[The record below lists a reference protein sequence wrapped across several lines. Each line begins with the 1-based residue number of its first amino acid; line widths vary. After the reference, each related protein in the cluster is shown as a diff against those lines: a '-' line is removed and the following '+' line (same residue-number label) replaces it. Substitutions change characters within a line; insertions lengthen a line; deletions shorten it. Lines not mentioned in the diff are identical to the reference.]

1 MDMKSLFN
9 DFKNYV
15 DAMDIQAV
23 KKNIQEAVEHSADS
37 HILDGQIDENKNS
50 SKNVSTQQMSIIH
63 CASET
68 YAFSS
73 IATSRS
79 GMSFD
84 VSERRNFVA

>member
-1 MDMKSLFN
+1 MDMKSLFK

-15 DAMDIQAV
+15 DAMDSNDIQE
-23 KKNIQEAVEHSADS
+23 NIQEAIQHSINS
-37 HILDGQIDENKNS
+37 HILDGQIDENQSS

-63 CASET
+63 CASKT

>member
-50 SKNVSTQQMSIIH
+50 SKNVSTQ
-63 CASET
+63 
-68 YAFSS
+68 
-73 IATSRS
+73 
-79 GMSFD
+79 
-84 VSERRNFVA
+84 